1 MMAAA
6 KKQAAGV
13 AGPGPSSAA
22 TATAAAATKAS
33 PAEKKRRLSA
43 AVDDGRDELQVGP
56 ERFETNAEGERFLRV
71 RLP

>member
-22 TATAAAATKAS
+22 TATAAAATKA
-33 PAEKKRRLSA
+33 EKKRRLSA
-43 AVDDGRDELQVGP
+43 AVDDGRNELQVGP